1 MRGEGR
7 KLRCPIR
14 NRGRPQKEERN
25 EIKER
30 KGDKNRER
38 ERKRMIVR
46 NKKGSR
52 YTE

>member
-14 NRGRPQKEERN
+14 NRGRPQKVERN

-30 KGDKNRER
+30 KGDKNREGD
-38 ERKRMIVR
+38 ERVIVR
-46 NKKGSR
+46 KKKGSSCA
-52 YTE
+52 E